1 MRYTNLFLPK
11 FVMYFASPAS
21 VLYDAEG
28 QPYNP
33 TTGAYVSPAI
43 GTPSPSS
50 LDSGG
55 DGGIL
60 QSLGSDVQGISN
72 IGLQWFTAV
81 TKGVQTKLQTPQP
94 VQATPAA
101 ATANLVNQAVSYLP
115 WIIIILAIIL
125 ILPKLF
131 GRK

>member
-1 MRYTNLFLPK
+1 M
-11 FVMYFASPAS
+11 ASPAS

-33 TTGAYVSPAI
+33 TTGQYVSPSI
-43 GTPSPSS
+43 GTPSTSS

-60 QSLGSDVQGISN
+60 GSLSGSDIQGISN

-81 TKGVQTKLQTPQP
+81 TKGVQTKLTTPQP

-115 WIIIILAIIL
+115 WILIILAIIL
-125 ILPKLF
+125 VVPKIF
-131 GRK
+131 GRR

>member
-1 MRYTNLFLPK
+1 MFLPK
-11 FVMYFASPAS
+11 NVLYFASPAS

-43 GTPSPSS
+43 GQPSPSS

-55 DGGIL
+55 GGGIL
-60 QSLGSDVQGISN
+60 GSLDGSDIQGISN

-81 TKGVQTKLQTPQP
+81 TKGVQTKLTTPQP

-125 ILPKLF
+125 ILPRLLGK
-131 GRK
+131 